1 VNICLGVQV
10 SVLRSGG
17 RKPYRQ
23 LTTSWVSLAAVPVV
37 VLGAGLLYLSS
48 RSDLWTGKGVWA
60 NFWAQL
66 GTSFIVAVGLALLW
80 DLVGKRAFA
89 REILETARTAADI
102 ETAGLLGVGTK
113 IYDDADWEHYFTT
126 VRELDI
132 FFAYGSTWRG
142 LNQTRL
148 SRLAAEPRARI
159 RVFLP
164 DPYQSSVVAQ
174 LASRFSRPPEQLITL
189 IEEAHRG
196 FAQLAQGARAD
207 ISIHYWPGDML
218 FTLYRFDSTIIVAL
232 YTHRRGRQDVPML
245 VCSKG
250 GSLYEFFADEL
261 EEISQRSQPAGS

>member
-37 VLGAGLLYLSS
+37 ALGAGLLYLAG
-48 RSDLWTGKGVWA
+48 RSDLWTGRGVWA
-60 NFWAQL
+60 TFWAQL
-66 GTSFIVAVGLALLW
+66 GTSLIVAVGLALLW

-89 REILETARTAADI
+89 REILETARIAADV
-102 ETAGLLGVGTK
+102 ETAGLLGAGTK
-113 IYDDADWEHYFTT
+113 IYEADWERYFTT

-132 FFAYGSTWRG
+132 FFAYGNTWRG

-148 SRLAAEPRARI
+148 SRLAAQPHARI

-164 DPYQSSVVAQ
+164 DPDQTSVIEQ
-174 LASRFSRPPEQLITL
+174 LASRFSKEAAQVGTL
-189 IEEAHRG
+189 IEEAHRD
-196 FAQLAQGARAD
+196 FAQLATNARAEV
-207 ISIHYWPGDML
+207 SIHYWPGDML
-218 FTLYRFDSTIIVAL
+218 FTMYRFDSTILVAL

-261 EEISQRSQPAGS
+261 EEISQRSQPATGT

>member
-1 VNICLGVQV
+1 VQGG
-10 SVLRSGG
+10 VLRSGG

-37 VLGAGLLYLSS
+37 ALGVGLLYLAG
-48 RSDLWTGKGVWA
+48 RGDLWTGKGVWA
-60 NFWAQL
+60 VFWAQL

-80 DLVGKRAFA
+80 DLIGKRAFA

-113 IYDDADWEHYFTT
+113 IYDHADWEHYFQT

-148 SRLAAEPRARI
+148 SRLAADPHARI
-159 RVFLP
+159 RIFLP
-164 DPYQSSVVAQ
+164 DPSQPNVVAQ
-174 LASRFSRPPEQLITL
+174 LAARFSRPQEQVVTL
-189 IEEAHRG
+189 IEDARRG
-196 FAQLAQGARAD
+196 FAQLAHGARAE

-250 GSLYEFFADEL
+250 GSLYEFFVSEL
-261 EEISQRSQPAGS
+261 EEISTRSQPATGS